1 MTYRN
6 LLSACFVASG
16 LAISVGPACAQEP
29 PAPPPE
35 IADQVALCVS
45 CHGVDGMPSIEKAPI
60 IWGQHMFY
68 LLTQLKDY
76 RAERRANDIMTP
88 IAKDLTDEQM
98 TALATYF
105 ASLPWPN
112 YHEPSS
118 PEEKGRAESLAVGGQ
133 CTQCHLGGMAGDSRN
148 PRLANQKVD
157 YTQQTLTDFR
167 DDVRKNSPPMAAI
180 VRGWSDEDIAAMSR
194 YLAGL

>member
-1 MTYRN
+1 MMRRN
-6 LLSACFVASG
+6 NCAASALVLLLMSGVSAA
-16 LAISVGPACAQEP
+16 AQEL

-45 CHGVDGMPSIEKAPI
+45 CHGSDGMPTIEKAPI

-76 RAERRANDIMTP
+76 RAERRSNEIMTP

-112 YHEPSS
+112 YHEAAS
-118 PEEKGRAESLAVGGQ
+118 PEERRQAESLAVGGQ

-148 PRLANQKVD
+148 PRLANQKAD

-167 DDVRKNSPPMAAI
+167 DNVRKNAPPMAAI
-180 VRGWSDEDIAAMSR
+180 VRGWSDEDIGAMSR